1 MASISLKAFL
11 GGSSRLLSVGSISS
25 SSAAGL
31 PGIIPRLT
39 ETLRNIPPI
48 TIQIPFGNKKT
59 ETEVRGDMTGLDEHG
74 CSEVTPASIIEEN
87 KSSRTKGGVTRLG
100 ESFPDEYFFDNGI
113 LLAVPKKK
121 VSHRRKRN
129 RQIAPEAKQQK
140 EVFSLDRCSS
150 CGHIKRRH
158 ALCMH
163 CVSEIKTL
171 WKERDVAEQSKDG
184 HVERDLLPIEEQTL
198 YPGKV
203 ERAEQKKLKEKE
215 YLYKPPRT
223 LPYEK

>member
-1 MASISLKAFL
+1 MASISLKAL
-11 GGSSRLLSVGSISS
+11 AGGSRLFSVGS
-25 SSAAGL
+25 SAAL
-31 PGIIPRLT
+31 PGLLPRLA
-39 ETLRNIPPI
+39 ETLQNIPSI
-48 TIQIPFGNKKT
+48 NIRLEIPFGLSERRVQK
-59 ETEVRGDMTGLDEHG
+59 EITGHDEHG
-74 CSEVTPASIIEEN
+74 CTEVTPASIIDE
-87 KSSRTKGGVTRLG
+87 KSRTGVTRLG

-163 CVSEIKTL
+163 CVSEIKTM
-171 WKERDVAEQSKDG
+171 WKERDAAAKQDVA
-184 HVERDLLPIEEQTL
+184 HVERELLPIEKQTL

-203 ERAEQKKLKEKE
+203 ERPEQKKLREKE